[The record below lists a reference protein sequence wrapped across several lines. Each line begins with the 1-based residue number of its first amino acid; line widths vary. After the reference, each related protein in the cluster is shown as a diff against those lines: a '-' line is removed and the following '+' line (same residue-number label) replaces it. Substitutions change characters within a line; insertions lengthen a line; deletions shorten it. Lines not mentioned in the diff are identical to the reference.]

1 MSRKRCDE
9 KIEKLKDIV
18 REVENEFDDYFEE
31 IIDEIDSIVIDIRE
45 DRLTDLKEI
54 ESELI
59 GIRDRIVTH

>member
-9 KIEKLKDIV
+9 KIKKLKDIV
-18 REVENEFDDYFEE
+18 CEVENEFDDYFEE

-45 DRLTDLKEI
+45 DRLTDLKEV

-59 GIRDRIVTH
+59 GIRDRIMTH